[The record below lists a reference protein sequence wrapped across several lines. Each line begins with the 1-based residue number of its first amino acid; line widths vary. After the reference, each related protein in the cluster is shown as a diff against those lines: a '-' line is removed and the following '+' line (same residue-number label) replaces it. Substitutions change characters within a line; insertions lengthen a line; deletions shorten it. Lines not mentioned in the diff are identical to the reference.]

1 MSRVTFVRAARVEI
15 LLSNSIPIQKGRSNL
30 KDSPLIPSFIHSLR
44 EEDLVE
50 ISAQPSALRT
60 LSTDRWDL
68 PASYPGPHVMVG
80 SGSGD
85 GGFLICPL
93 CLTRVLEWMAMMNR
107 KLSLRPLSWVYFQF
121 QFVKF
126 REKNRD
132 NLIHM

>member
-1 MSRVTFVRAARVEI
+1 MGWFRGVMSRVTFVRAARVEI

-80 SGSGD
+80 SGSGE
-85 GGFLICPL
+85 
-93 CLTRVLEWMAMMNR
+93 EWR
-107 KLSLRPLSWVYFQF
+107 ISDLPSLLY
-121 QFVKF
+121 KGT
-126 REKNRD
+126 
-132 NLIHM
+132 

>member
-1 MSRVTFVRAARVEI
+1 MGWFRGVMSRVTFVRAARVEI

-80 SGSGD
+80 SGSGE
-85 GGFLICPL
+85 
-93 CLTRVLEWMAMMNR
+93 EWR
-107 KLSLRPLSWVYFQF
+107 ISDLPSLFY
-121 QFVKF
+121 KGT
-126 REKNRD
+126 
-132 NLIHM
+132 